1 MNYARQT
8 ASLQRI
14 HINRWTCAAVFL
26 ATALFFFLQP
36 SVANAFAIYTVGADG
51 ACGFSDVQAAVNA
64 AGANPGEDYV
74 WIANN
79 KTYSNQQISVQNQD
93 VIIEG
98 GFTSCSDFTIGASD
112 STTLRGATSGGPIFA
127 IGGTSNVTINN
138 LVLTGAKRDSGDEGG
153 AIFFTGSGSLSLF
166 NASLTLNHA
175 GYGAAIDMS
184 PTGSATLTLGSNI
197 NIILNTA
204 DTSGGGIRIEGDT
217 HLIAV
222 SDQTDIGF
230 NTATSGYGGGIEII
244 GPAYADIGS
253 PGYGFGSGGVINN
266 NTAAYGGGIALT
278 ANQAQSNDAIAR
290 IFTTVAERPVNIQDN
305 AATIE
310 GGAVYAK
317 PFQGALSFSHA
328 QFCAENFRLD
338 GNVAPEGAAIYL
350 DFDSSVLGGDNG
362 GNAELNLNS
371 DSVFS
376 DGVCA
381 KHRETD
387 FGSVVCA
394 ADAPC
399 NELSGNKAQDSADIP
414 TNGSVILATS
424 YSIAAA
430 QQISVRNNSAAHAIA
445 GNGNGDVAQ
454 VFLSE
459 SLIAN
464 NSFLQELFFLEDA
477 SGFFYNCTI
486 TANVSAANHVFNLN
500 SSFLNLHDVIV
511 SQAGQLALVQTG
523 SNSLAIDNVL
533 SNDITTLPASATT
546 ISQDPM
552 FVDPANGNYHLSAYL
567 QNGGLH
573 ASRAIDFAATVL
585 NSPNGIDDNP
595 NDLDGNPY
603 GQDVPAVPD
612 FHGTRDLGAYEARP
626 ITDRIFGDAF
636 GDRLSILL

>member
-1 MNYARQT
+1 MEFAQESAPLKRSYLYRRNCVAIIFT
-8 ASLQRI
+8 
-14 HINRWTCAAVFL
+14 
-26 ATALFFFLQP
+26 TALFCSLKP
-36 SVANAFAIYTVGADG
+36 SLANAFAIYTVGADS
-51 ACGFSDVQAAVNA
+51 ACGFADVQAAVNA
-64 AGANPGEDYV
+64 AGANPGIDYV

-79 KTYSNQQISVQNQD
+79 KTYSNEQVSVQNQD

-98 GFTSCSDFTIGASD
+98 GFTSCSDFTIGAND
-112 STTLRGATSGGPIFA
+112 STTLRGATGGGPIFS

-153 AIFFTGSGSLSLF
+153 AIFFTGSGSLSLS
-166 NASLTLNHA
+166 NSSLTLNHA

-184 PTGSATLTLGSNI
+184 PTGSAILTLGSNV

-230 NTATSGYGGGIEII
+230 NTATSGYGGGVEII

-253 PGYGFGSGGVINN
+253 PGYGFGAGGVINN
-266 NTAAYGGGIALT
+266 NTAAYGGGIALF
-278 ANQAQSNDAIAR
+278 ANQGQSNDAIIR
-290 IFTTVAERPVNIQDN
+290 IFTTNAERPVNIQDN

-317 PFQGALSFSHA
+317 PFQGSGSSSYA
-328 QFCAENFRLD
+328 QFCANNFRLD

-350 DFDSSVLGGDNG
+350 DSDSSVLGGDG
-362 GNAELNLNS
+362 GSNAELNISPDNPES
-371 DSVFS
+371 D
-376 DGVCA
+376 DVCV
-381 KHRETD
+381 KHKESD
-387 FGSVVCA
+387 FGSVLCA

-399 NELSGNKAQDSADIP
+399 NELSGNKAQDSTGNPA
-414 TNGSVILATS
+414 GSLIFATS
-424 YSIAAA
+424 FSFALI
-430 QQISVRNNSAAHAIA
+430 QQISIRNNSAAHAIA
-445 GNGNGDVAQ
+445 GNGNGDAAQ

-464 NSFLQELFFLEDA
+464 NSFLQELVFLEDA

-486 TANVSAANHVFNLN
+486 ANNVSVASHVFNLN
-500 SSFLNLHDVIV
+500 SSFLDLHDVII
-511 SQAGQLALVQTG
+511 SQAGQLALAQTG
-523 SNSLAIDNVL
+523 SNGLTIDNVL

-573 ASRAIDFAATVL
+573 ASRAIDFAATIK
-585 NSPNGIDDNP
+585 NSQTEIGDDP
-595 NDLDGNPY
+595 FDLDGIEF
-603 GQDVPAVPD
+603 GQDVPLVPD

-626 ITDRIFGDAF
+626 ITDRLFGDAF
-636 GDRLSILL
+636 GDRLSILF